1 MKTLNVILKQLSEE
15 DYRDFYNSLQESSA
29 DKSSQLLKLAR
40 EHNYSDA
47 EAIQILDVNPS
58 AFYTLKFRLK
68 QKIQEFVLQRL
79 DIPQLELI
87 KQVNNLPHLM
97 YTQPREIAL
106 AVLKKLEKDLQ
117 GYDLPFELMRVYRA
131 FKHLYFHTSD
141 YYTYSQKYNQ
151 YLAYTL
157 AIDKAE
163 DLVAEFSK
171 TYSEYLLTRE
181 SIAVEKMVTIKGEL
195 ENVSR
200 MYNSHRLYI
209 YKSIVAIF
217 FQLFVAPHYPHTAL
231 DSDETIEE
239 ILMKVDAIFDQYPND
254 PYYVHLEIIFNYLR
268 FEYYRHYGILQ
279 KAHQYFEEI
288 NLQFWHLIIHLSTF
302 VYAPQFLISKVHYY
316 QQLDNA
322 AALYEENHPEDFQEK
337 IQHVPDVSAIIIIK
351 RYLAISCYHV
361 KEYREAIR
369 YLHQLRNEVSLKKYT
384 VIDIEIKLFLAL
396 LYCLENELELY
407 KQIYSTLKR
416 QAKTVS
422 EDFGEIIN
430 SFLKLT
436 AVSIS
441 GQASHREAK
450 LLHALYRFNELNQ
463 GPRRIL
469 DFIKTDREFIK
480 LLMQPKVNPSN
491 SNVDM

>member
-1 MKTLNVILKQLSEE
+1 MKSLNVILKQLSEE
-15 DYRDFYNSLQESSA
+15 DYNQFYSSLKESSA

-47 EAIQILDVNPS
+47 ETIQILDVNPS

-68 QKIQEFVLQRL
+68 QKIQEFILQRL

-117 GYDLPFELMRVYRA
+117 SYDLPFELIRVYKA
-131 FKHLYFHTSD
+131 FKQLYFHSSD
-141 YYTYSQKYNQ
+141 YYAYTQKYNQ
-151 YLAYTL
+151 YLAYAL
-157 AIDKAE
+157 AMDKAE
-163 DLVAEFSK
+163 DLVAEFAK

-181 SIAVEKMVTIKGEL
+181 FITVEKMVMIKSEL

-217 FQLFVAPHYPHTAL
+217 FQLFVATHHNTGA
-231 DSDETIEE
+231 DADETIEE

-254 PYYVHLEIIFNYLR
+254 PYYVHFEIIFNYLR
-268 FEYYRHYGILQ
+268 FEYYRNYGILQ
-279 KAHQYFEEI
+279 KAQQYFEEV
-288 NLQFWHLIIHLSTF
+288 NLQIWHLIIHLSTF

-316 QQLDNA
+316 QQLDNIS
-322 AALYEENHPEDFQEK
+322 ALYEENHPEDFQEK
-337 IQHVPDVSAIIIIK
+337 MIHIPDVSAIIIIK
-351 RYLAISCYHV
+351 RYLAVSCYHA

-369 YLHQLRNEVSLKKYT
+369 HLHQLRNDVSLKKYS
-384 VIDIEIKLFLAL
+384 VIDIEIKLFLTL
-396 LYCLENELELY
+396 LYCLEKELELY

-416 QAKTVS
+416 QSKTVAQ
-422 EDFGEIIN
+422 DLGEIIN

-436 AVSIS
+436 AIAMSS
-441 GQASHREAK
+441 QTTHREAK
-450 LLHALYRFNELNQ
+450 LLHALYRFNELNE
-463 GPRRIL
+463 GPKRIL
-469 DFIKTDREFIK
+469 EFIKADREFIK
-480 LLMQPKVNPSN
+480 LLNQPKS
-491 SNVDM
+491 S